1 MLNHKQLVPLAL
13 LLTLFG
19 CGGNPANMKAK
30 EYKGHFEDSKQGL
43 IFQCPTSWDIRENIE
58 GHRVIA
64 RSPLEKAKGDKFQ
77 ENLVVTGPVSATS
90 LEEVHAQCE
99 AEFKKL
105 EHYQALPGLPDILD
119 FDYQFKG
126 QDLHARAYLIKLK
139 DKNDYWVMQFTD
151 AKADWP
157 AHEAVFVQVMS
168 TFGMAPG
175 ATPTP
180 VVNIV
185 PTETPGTSATPAG
198 TATPE
203 ATATPVTTATP
214 PSSPTPMG
222 SATPLTTATPAAAA
236 SASPKPK

>member
-13 LLTLFG
+13 LLILFG

-64 RSPLEKAKGDKFQ
+64 RSPLEKEKGDKFQ
-77 ENLVVTGPVSATS
+77 ENLIVTGPLPAAS
-90 LEEVHAQCE
+90 LQEIHARCE
-99 AEFKKL
+99 ADFKKL
-105 EHYQALPGLPDILD
+105 DHYQALGGLADILD
-119 FDYQFKG
+119 FDYQYNG
-126 QDLHARAYLIKLK
+126 QDLHGRAYLSKLK
-139 DKNDYWVMQFTD
+139 DRNEYWVAQFTD

-157 AHEAVFVQVMS
+157 AHEAVFVQVMA

-180 VVNIV
+180 IVNVV
-185 PTETPGTSATPAG
+185 PTETPGATATPVG

-203 ATATPVTTATP
+203 ASVTPLVTATPVA
-214 PSSPTPMG
+214 SPTPVAP
-222 SATPLTTATPAAAA
+222 ATPLTTATPAADP